1 LVHAPSGPRSSADVS
16 ILIVEDDRELT
27 DLLRYVVTSVPWY
40 ARGTLIEGLDVD
52 DTLATEAF
60 GRPAVNIPYVD
71 GIGAREAVSAS
82 MEVIAEDPMG
92 NPDAVQS
99 HDTEILVP

>member
-1 LVHAPSGPRSSADVS
+1 M
-16 ILIVEDDRELT
+16 IM
-27 DLLRYVVTSVPWY
+27 
-40 ARGTLIEGLDVD
+40 D
-52 DTLATEAF
+52 DTRTTLERIAACYAGQHPEAF